1 MPVWCWR
8 QCVGREE
15 TLLRDLGNVGREAA
29 DFLRLH
35 IVFAVVIVNASLA
48 VSREELA
55 IIIIG
60 CACSLEAGALFFL
73 RVQKN
78 HFCRHLMCPIRQKEV
93 TVLFLAL
100 AVGRLDAL
108 GPN

>member
-1 MPVWCWR
+1 M
-8 QCVGREE
+8 QEE
-15 TLLRDLGNVGREAA
+15 TLCDLACDGKEAG

-78 HFCRHLMCPIRQKEV
+78 HFCRHLMCPIRQKE
-93 TVLFLAL
+93 
-100 AVGRLDAL
+100 
-108 GPN
+108 